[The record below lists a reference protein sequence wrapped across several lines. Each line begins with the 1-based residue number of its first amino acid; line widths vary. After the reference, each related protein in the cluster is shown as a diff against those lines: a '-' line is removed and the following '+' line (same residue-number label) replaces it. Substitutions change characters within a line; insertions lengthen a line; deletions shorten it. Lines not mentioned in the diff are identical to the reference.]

1 LEEPHLLKFSP
12 GPLVFTIFCDIFFL
26 SLSGI
31 EFFEVKVF
39 PKPGL
44 WESGLRFKGK
54 TVFRFPQA
62 FLVEARPGAG
72 FLGKFQFQGAKKGM
86 AKNNQKVRIFSA
98 LEVAN
103 ICGVVNQT
111 AINWIRN
118 GHLKAFTTPGGQYR
132 VYAEDLSVFL
142 DKRGMR
148 NSFDALHVITG
159 DSARKTALIIDRDW
173 DMNNRLKTW
182 LQKNF
187 PGYEVFQAL
196 DGFEAGYRMALSKPE
211 IVFLNTF
218 WPGFDGFELAKKI
231 KNDPGLGNPFVVAFV
246 NEEPEKPGGKISIWA
261 DACFSRWQDLA
272 RLRET
277 IEDLEK
283 RSRLAVTA

>member
-1 LEEPHLLKFSP
+1 
-12 GPLVFTIFCDIFFL
+12 
-26 SLSGI
+26 
-31 EFFEVKVF
+31 
-39 PKPGL
+39 
-44 WESGLRFKGK
+44 
-54 TVFRFPQA
+54 
-62 FLVEARPGAG
+62 
-72 FLGKFQFQGAKKGM
+72 M

-148 NSFDALHVITG
+148 NSFDVLHVIAG
-159 DSARKTALIIDRDW
+159 DSTRETVLIIDHEW

-182 LQKNF
+182 LRKNF
-187 PGYEVFQAL
+187 SGYEVFQAL
-196 DGFEAGYRMALSKPE
+196 DGFDAGYRMVVSKPR
-211 IVFLNTF
+211 IVFLNAGL
-218 WPGFDGFELAKKI
+218 PGIDGFELAKRI
-231 KNDPGLGNPFVVAFV
+231 KNDPVLGNPFVIAFI
-246 NEEPEKPGGKISIWA
+246 NEDLEKTGRKASIWA
-261 DACFSRWQDLA
+261 DACFSRRQDLN

>member
-1 LEEPHLLKFSP
+1 LKEPLGTKYFKVWTFPSVFGKSP
-12 GPLVFTIFCDIFFL
+12 V
-26 SLSGI
+26 
-31 EFFEVKVF
+31 
-39 PKPGL
+39 
-44 WESGLRFKGK
+44 LRSKE
-54 TVFRFPQA
+54 R
-62 FLVEARPGAG
+62 
-72 FLGKFQFQGAKKGM
+72 GM

-118 GHLKAFTTPGGQYR
+118 GHLRAFTTPGGQYR
-132 VYAEDLSVFL
+132 VYAEDLAAFL

-148 NSFDALHVITG
+148 NSFDALYVIAG
-159 DSARKTALIIDRDW
+159 DSARETVLIIDHDW

-196 DGFEAGYRMALSKPE
+196 DGFDAGYRMAVSKPG
-211 IVFLNTF
+211 IVLLNAGL
-218 WPGFDGFELAKKI
+218 PGIDGFELAKRI
-231 KNDPGLGNPFVVAFV
+231 KNDPALGNPFVAAFV
-246 NEEPEKPGGKISIWA
+246 NDDPDKTGRKISAWV
-261 DACFSRWQDLA
+261 DACFPRQLDLNK
-272 RLRET
+272 LREA
-277 IEDLEK
+277 LEALGK